1 MSGSCHL
8 YIAMTVTLA
17 AFLALCAISS
27 TQAFYEYSKPIVM
40 LQTKS
45 KLFFFLIK
53 REIKLSESVV
63 NVILIAVAMVTDYLS
78 DNCSPDPEDWV
89 IYLGWDREST
99 YGVVQLVRVG
109 DYWTGMNCALKLVPP
124 AGYNLNIV
132 VDWVDIY
139 QAAPNTCG
147 PDYLYIKNNYTT
159 RESSYNFFTLI

>member
-1 MSGSCHL
+1 
-8 YIAMTVTLA
+8 MTLANSAIA

-27 TQAFYEYSKPIVM
+27 TQAFYEY
-40 LQTKS
+40 
-45 KLFFFLIK
+45 
-53 REIKLSESVV
+53 
-63 NVILIAVAMVTDYLS
+63 NYLS

-109 DYWTGMNCALKLVPP
+109 DYWAGMNCALKLVPP

-159 RESSYNFFTLI
+159 REFPYDFFTLT